1 MRWLTHR
8 GAFLIFNSKFLIRIN
23 YLGIDW
29 GEKRIGL
36 AYADE
41 VGIAVP
47 LPAAVAASKKARL
60 QYIEQMIK
68 ARRIDE
74 IVCGY
79 PLNMNGSVGFKAKEV
94 DVFIEEITKRFRL
107 PIHRIDERLS
117 SHSVEQGLK
126 GQKKKLDRRSGE
138 IDSRAAA
145 LILQDFIE
153 EQNLN
158 APIPFPEPNDLD

>member
-1 MRWLTHR
+1 M
-8 GAFLIFNSKFLIRIN
+8 N

-36 AYADE
+36 AFADE
-41 VGIAVP
+41 VGIALP
-47 LPAAVAASKKARL
+47 LPAAVAASKKERM
-60 QYIEQMIK
+60 QHIEGMIV
-68 ARRIDE
+68 ARRVDE
-74 IVCGY
+74 LVVGY

-94 DVFIEEITKRFRL
+94 DVFIDELEKRFRK
-107 PIHRIDERLS
+107 PVHRIDERLS

-126 GQKKKLDRRSGE
+126 GQKRKPDRKSGE

-153 EQNLN
+153 EKRLSLPLQDSNEVN
-158 APIPFPEPNDLD
+158 FDNP

>member
-1 MRWLTHR
+1 M
-8 GAFLIFNSKFLIRIN
+8 N

-36 AYADE
+36 AHADE

-47 LPAAVAASKKARL
+47 LPAATAATKKARL
-60 QYIEQMIK
+60 PHIEEMIK
-68 ARRIDE
+68 TRRIHK

-79 PLNMNGSVGFKAKEV
+79 PLNMDGSVGTRAKEV
-94 DVFIEEITKRFRL
+94 DVFIGEIEKRFGL
-107 PIHRIDERLS
+107 PVHRIDERLS

-126 GQKKKLDRRSGE
+126 QQKKKLDRRSGE

-153 EQNLN
+153 EKAMN
-158 APIPFPEPNDLD
+158 APIPFPEEGF

>member
-1 MRWLTHR
+1 M
-8 GAFLIFNSKFLIRIN
+8 N

-60 QYIEQMIK
+60 QHVEQMIK
-68 ARRIDE
+68 ERRIDE

-79 PLNMNGSVGFKAKEV
+79 PLNMNGSVGFKAREV
-94 DVFIEEITKRFRL
+94 DVFIEEIAKRFRL

-117 SHSVEQGLK
+117 SHSIEQGLR
-126 GQKKKLDRRSGE
+126 GQKKKPDRKSGE

-153 EQNLN
+153 EQALN
-158 APIPFPEPNDLD
+158 APTPLPPQDSLF

>member
-1 MRWLTHR
+1 M
-8 GAFLIFNSKFLIRIN
+8 N

-36 AYADE
+36 AHADE

-47 LPAAVAASKKARL
+47 LPAAVASTKKARL
-60 QYIEQMIK
+60 QHIEEMIK
-68 ARRIDE
+68 QRRIHE
-74 IVCGY
+74 LVCGY
-79 PLNMNGSVGFKAKEV
+79 PLNMDGSVGFKAKEV
-94 DVFIEEITKRFRL
+94 DVFIGEMEKRFKL

-126 GQKKKLDRRSGE
+126 SQKKKLDRRSGE

-158 APIPFPEPNDLD
+158 APIPFPEEEGC

>member
-1 MRWLTHR
+1 L
-8 GAFLIFNSKFLIRIN
+8 N

-36 AYADE
+36 AHADD

-47 LPAAVAASKKARL
+47 LPAAKAATKKARL
-60 QYIEQMIK
+60 QHIEEMIK
-68 ARRIDE
+68 MRRIHE
-74 IVCGY
+74 IICGY
-79 PLNMNGSVGFKAKEV
+79 PLNMDGSGGTRAKEV
-94 DVFIEEITKRFRL
+94 DVFIGEIEKRFGL
-107 PIHRIDERLS
+107 PVHRIDERLS

-126 GQKKKLDRRSGE
+126 QQKKKLDRRSGE

-153 EQNLN
+153 EQNLK
-158 APIPFPEPNDLD
+158 APIPFSEEDGF

>member
-1 MRWLTHR
+1 M
-8 GAFLIFNSKFLIRIN
+8 N

-36 AYADE
+36 AFADE

-47 LPAAVAASKKARL
+47 LPAAVAAAKQDRMAH
-60 QYIEQMIK
+60 IEQMITQ
-68 ARRIDE
+68 RR
-74 IVCGY
+74 VQALVVGY
-79 PLNMNGSVGFKAKEV
+79 PLNMDGTVGFKAREV
-94 DVFIEEITKRFRL
+94 DAFIETLEKRFRL
-107 PIHRIDERLS
+107 PVHRVDERLS

-126 GQKKKLDRRSGE
+126 GQKKKPSRKSGE

-153 EQNLN
+153 AQMLGFDD
-158 APIPFPEPNDLD
+158 AL

>member
-1 MRWLTHR
+1 L
-8 GAFLIFNSKFLIRIN
+8 N

-36 AYADE
+36 AHADE

-47 LPAAVAASKKARL
+47 LPAAVASTKKARL
-60 QYIEQMIK
+60 QHIEEMIK
-68 ARRIDE
+68 QRRIHE
-74 IVCGY
+74 LVCGY
-79 PLNMNGSVGFKAKEV
+79 PLNMDGSVGFKAKEV
-94 DVFIEEITKRFRL
+94 DVFIGEMEKRFKL

-126 GQKKKLDRRSGE
+126 SQKKKLDRRSGE

-158 APIPFPEPNDLD
+158 APIPFPEEEGC